1 MRAPYQLL
9 ALGVLAALAALLAA
23 AQAPTPKPKV
33 VLVFLDG
40 AANGIVSDY
49 LTRGVL
55 PADGALAEMARTGA
69 RAEYMVP
76 PDASLTAP
84 AHYTMLT
91 GTYPDR
97 HGIVS
102 NIFHPWGAPIQ
113 RSVRGFDAPVYVETL
128 WEAARRQGKRV
139 ISIAAMADGT
149 APERSADLTLAF
161 GRRLGTALVT
171 KLAPAAEGDSSR
183 NAPWNFGGEKLE
195 RARELFPVGEGSHLP
210 TYQLESG
217 PPLTLMAL
225 AADTQLD
232 DREAF
237 DTLYLD
243 FDRDLGNGFTA
254 RLRAGQWA
262 PVVLRRPSPQMGSW
276 FKVLE
281 LAPDLSRVRLYMS
294 AGHQNRGAPPEYIE
308 AIERELGFWPGEPD
322 NAALNDGLIDEQTWM
337 EQAERLSDYLR
348 DVTLFS
354 MRHYDYDL
362 LITYTPLLDEVGEQF
377 LLVDPQ
383 QPGYEDEGGARRARY
398 AGHLE
403 RAYRLADAQLKL
415 LRAAAPG
422 ARFVVASDHGMQPV
436 HTRVRINVLLQQAGF
451 KVAPDET
458 AEVRAFSSGTTAHI
472 YLNLAGREPN
482 GVVSKKDRSKFT
494 RRIVAACRDL
504 RDPSRGG
511 ARVFEQ
517 VMTREELYLHRL
529 GHPLTAGDVWVN
541 ARLGYALSSQ
551 MEGPLFEAATMLRGM
566 HGYPGSLR
574 RMDAIFFAAGPGI
587 PAAPLPGMHSV
598 DVAATVSALLGIE
611 PPKRNEGRNV
621 LPPAR

>member
-1 MRAPYQLL
+1 MLS
-9 ALGVLAALAALLAA
+9 ALGLALLAG
-23 AQAPTPKPKV
+23 AQAAPAKPKV

-40 AANGIVSDY
+40 AANGLVSDY
-49 LTRGVL
+49 LERGVL

-102 NIFHPWGAPIQ
+102 NTFHPWGLSIS
-113 RSVRGFDAPVYVETL
+113 RSVRGFDAPAYAETL

-139 ISIAAMADGT
+139 ITVAAMADGT

-171 KLAPAAEGDSSR
+171 RLGPPLDDEPAR
-183 NAPWNFGGEKLE
+183 NETWGLGNEKLE
-195 RARELFPVGEGSHLP
+195 HTRELFPVGEGSHLP
-210 TYQLESG
+210 TYQMENGRMLK
-217 PPLTLMAL
+217 LTAL
-225 AADTQLD
+225 AADTQVD
-232 DREAF
+232 GRESY

-254 RLRAGQWA
+254 RLRAGEWA
-262 PVVLRRPSPQMGSW
+262 PVVLRRQSPQIGVW

-281 LAPDLSRVRLYMS
+281 LAPDLGRVRLYLS
-294 AGHQNRGAPPEYIE
+294 VAHQNRGAPAEYIE

-322 NAALNDGLIDEQTWM
+322 NSALDDGLIDEQTWV
-337 EQAERLSDYLR
+337 EQAERLSNYLR

-354 MRHYDYDL
+354 MQRYDYDL
-362 LITYTPLLDEVGEQF
+362 LITYQPLLDETGEQF
-377 LLVDPQ
+377 LLVDAQ
-383 QPGYEDEGGARRARY
+383 QPGYDDEGGARRQRY
-398 AGHLE
+398 RSHLQQ
-403 RAYRLADAQLKL
+403 AYRLADAQLKR
-415 LRAAAPG
+415 LRVAAPS

-436 HTRVRINVLLQQAGF
+436 HTRVRVNVLLRQAGF
-451 KVAPDET
+451 KVVPDDT
-458 AEVRAFSSGTTAHI
+458 SEVRAFSSGTTAHI
-472 YLNLAGREPN
+472 YLNLAGREPG
-482 GVVSKKDRSKFT
+482 GVVSKGDRSKFT
-494 RRIVAACRDL
+494 KRIVAACRDL
-504 RDPSRGG
+504 RDPSRSGE
-511 ARVFEQ
+511 RVFEQ
-517 VMTREELYLHRL
+517 VMTREDLYVHRL

-541 ARLGYALSSQ
+541 TRLGYSLSSQ
-551 MEGPLFEAATMLRGM
+551 MEGPLFEAATMVRGM
-566 HGYPGSLR
+566 HGYPGSVR

-587 PAAPLPGMHSV
+587 PPTTLPGMKSA
-598 DVAATVSALLGIE
+598 DVAATVSALLGIT
-611 PPKRNEGRNV
+611 PPLRNEGRNV

>member
-1 MRAPYQLL
+1 VRILSQLLTLGLL
-9 ALGVLAALAALLAA
+9 ALAAALLAG
-23 AQAPTPKPKV
+23 AQEQTRPKI

-102 NIFHPWGAPIQ
+102 NTFHPWGMPIQ
-113 RSVRGFDAPVYVETL
+113 RWVRGFDAPVYVETL
-128 WEAARRQGKRV
+128 WEAGRRQGKRV

-161 GRRLGTALVT
+161 GRRLGAALVAR
-171 KLAPAAEGDSSR
+171 LAPAVDGDSNKAES
-183 NAPWNFGGEKLE
+183 WNFGGEKIE
-195 RARELFPVGEGSHLP
+195 HARELFPVGEGSHLP
-210 TYQLESG
+210 TYQLDSG
-217 PPLTLMAL
+217 RVLTVTAL
-225 AADTQLD
+225 AADTVLD
-232 DREAF
+232 GREAY

-254 RLRAGQWA
+254 RLRAGEWA
-262 PVVLRRPSPQMGSW
+262 PVVLRRQSPQIGSW

-294 AGHQNRGAPPEYIE
+294 VGHQNRGGPPEYIE
-308 AIERELGFWPGEPD
+308 ALERELGFWPGEPD
-322 NAALNDGLIDEQTWM
+322 WDALNDGLIDEQTWM
-337 EQAERLSDYLR
+337 EQAERLSNYIGDA
-348 DVTLFS
+348 TLFS
-354 MRHYDYDL
+354 IQHYDYDL
-362 LITYTPLLDEVGEQF
+362 LITYQPLVDEAGHQF

-383 QPGYEDEGGARRARY
+383 QPGYDEEGGARRERY
-398 AGHLE
+398 ANHLQ
-403 RAYRLADAQLKL
+403 RSYRLVDAHLKRL
-415 LRAAAPG
+415 LAAAPT

-436 HTRVRINVLLQQAGF
+436 HTRVRINVLLAKAGF
-451 KVAPDET
+451 KVTPDET
-458 AEVRAFSSGTTAHI
+458 SEVRAFASGATAHI
-472 YLNLAGREPN
+472 YLNLAGREPD
-482 GVVSKKDRSKFT
+482 GVVAKGDRGKFT
-494 RRIVAACRDL
+494 KRIVAACRDL
-504 RDPSRGG
+504 RDPSRPGE
-511 ARVFEQ
+511 RVFEQ
-517 VMTREELYLHRL
+517 VMTREELYVHRL

-541 ARLGYALSSQ
+541 ARLGYDLSSQ
-551 MEGPLFEAATMLRGM
+551 MDGPLFEAATVEPGG
-566 HGYPGSLR
+566 HGYPGSRR
-574 RMDAIFFAAGPGI
+574 RMDAIFLAAGPGI
-587 PAAPLPGMHSV
+587 PAGPLPGMVSA

-611 PPKRNEGRNV
+611 PPKRNEGGNV
-621 LPPAR
+621 LPPTR